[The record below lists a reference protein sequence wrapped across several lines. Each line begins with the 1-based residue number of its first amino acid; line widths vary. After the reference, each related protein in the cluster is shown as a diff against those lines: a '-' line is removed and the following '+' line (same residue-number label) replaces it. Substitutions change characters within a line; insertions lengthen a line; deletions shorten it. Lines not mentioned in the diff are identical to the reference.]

1 MFFTSSQAEFD
12 KMSKND
18 LINIVIDLR
27 RSRDD
32 EDHNHTQEIAE
43 LKNKHSLEK
52 KDWEFQLA
60 HLESE
65 ELKKI
70 REEKINLIREK
81 EVLAKELQMTKSI
94 VELDSDVIDIKSL
107 VEKLIDKLPNIDLK
121 SLTVISGDKQE
132 KK

>member
-1 MFFTSSQAEFD
+1 MLFTAKQTEFD
-12 KMSKND
+12 KMSKDD
-18 LINIVIDLR
+18 LIKRIIDDGRL
-27 RSRDD
+27 RDD
-32 EDHNHTQEIAE
+32 DEHNHTQEIAE

-70 REEKINLIREK
+70 REENIKLIREK

-121 SLTVISGDKQE
+121 SLTVISGDKQV